1 MTLPDHFLLL
11 ALLLVTAA
19 MTGVIWMVQLVTY
32 PQFLDVP
39 SASFPE
45 FHGRYTKR
53 ITLIVMPLMLLEL
66 GLSLF
71 AAWHFRETD
80 LRWLLFAGA
89 SLTVALWLITFLVQ
103 VPQHE
108 MLSSGF
114 SEPVIRA
121 LIAGNWMRT
130 VLWTVRS
137 ALVGWAL
144 LRLS

>member
-1 MTLPDHFLLL
+1 
-11 ALLLVTAA
+11 

-39 SASFPE
+39 AAAFPE

-53 ITLIVMPLMLLEL
+53 ITLVVMPLMLLEL

-80 LRWLLFAGA
+80 LQWLMAAGA
-89 SLTVALWLITFLVQ
+89 AMTVALWLITFLVQ

-108 MLSSGF
+108 KLSTGYSA
-114 SEPVIRA
+114 PVIRA
-121 LIAGNWMRT
+121 LIVGNWLRT
-130 VLWTVRS
+130 VLWTTRS
-137 ALVGWAL
+137 VLVGWAL
-144 LRLS
+144 SRLF

>member
-1 MTLPDHFLLL
+1 MPIPDHWLLL
-11 ALLLVTAA
+11 GLFFATTA

-39 SASFPE
+39 AEAFPE

-66 GLSLF
+66 GLSLL

-80 LRWLLFAGA
+80 LRWLMIAGA
-89 SLTVALWLITFLVQ
+89 VLTVALWSITFLVQ

-108 MLSSGF
+108 TLSAGF

-121 LIAGNWMRT
+121 LIAGNWTRT
-130 VLWTVRS
+130 ILWTTRS

-144 LRLS
+144 LRIW